1 VLDAAPVWLN
11 RIARGFATDPDSATI
26 RGVDFIVWGAL
37 VVLGLVLSLDPPAAI
52 GALIVLTGCGLATLS
67 PIGATAAL
75 ISAVPYVFQLFHFG
89 GNEFSPVEI
98 SLFVG
103 GFGLAVRLL
112 LFLFC
117 AHLEDVVS
125 IFSPFTHTA
134 IAGALVIVG
143 ALSLTWVADPH
154 HMDESVRSFR
164 TVIFEPI
171 VALFLIRWSV
181 RRGGKTLLVVSF
193 FATGTVVAIDA
204 IVQILRTSGGVSA
217 DDIERARGPY
227 PHPNNLAFYLER
239 VLAFTFGLWLA
250 TPVKRRWQLLPIVL
264 IAAGLVLTFSRGAM
278 LGAAIGLA
286 TLIYILR
293 PRFAWRLYG
302 IGLAVAVVVFAL
314 VARARFFATGSS
326 GKESTRELIW
336 KSSLKML
343 NDHRLTGVGL
353 DQFLY
358 QYGRRYIEPA
368 GWPERYTSHPHNLV
382 LDVWLNLGILGL
394 AVFAWLAV
402 EVVRAIQRLR
412 STRGIGNAVAV
423 AAAGALVAGA
433 AHGMVD
439 NFFFL
444 PDLATLTWIFFAFLE
459 PSAPGNTASTVSSE
473 RA

>member
-1 VLDAAPVWLN
+1 MLDAADDALSRLGREFV
-11 RIARGFATDPDSATI
+11 ADGSQVEI
-26 RGVDFIVWGAL
+26 RGIDAAVWAGLVVCGVVLSFDPPAAVGAL
-37 VVLGLVLSLDPPAAI
+37 VVFA
-52 GALIVLTGCGLATLS
+52 GCGLAFLS
-67 PIGATAAL
+67 PIGASVGLVT
-75 ISAVPYVFQLFHFG
+75 AVPYVFQLFHFG
-89 GNEFSPVEI
+89 GSEFSPVEL
-98 SLFVG
+98 SLFAG
-103 GFGLAVRLL
+103 AFGLGARLL
-112 LFLFC
+112 VLLIRRQSDEV
-117 AHLEDVVS
+117 LS
-125 IFSPFTHTA
+125 IFRPWSHTA
-134 IAGALVIVG
+134 LAAALVAVG
-143 ALSLTWVADPH
+143 AVSLTWVVDPH
-154 HMDESVRSFR
+154 HIDESVRAFR
-164 TVIFEPI
+164 TVIFEPV
-171 VALFLIRWSV
+171 VALFLVRWTI
-181 RRGGKTLLVVSF
+181 RRGGTALLVLSF
-193 FATGTVVAIDA
+193 FATGAVVAIDA

-217 DDIERARGPY
+217 DEVERARGPY

-239 VLAFTFGLWLA
+239 LLAFTFGLWLA
-250 TPVKRRWQLLPIVL
+250 NPLKRRWQLVPIGL
-264 IAAGLVLTFSRGAM
+264 IAVGLALTFSRGAM

-302 IGLAVAVVVFAL
+302 LGVTIAVIVFAL
-314 VARARFFATGSS
+314 VARARFFATGSK

-336 KSSLKML
+336 KSSIKML

-358 QYGRRYIEPA
+358 QYGRRYIYPA
-368 GWPERYTSHPHNLV
+368 GWTERYTSHPHNLI

-402 EVVRAIQRLR
+402 EVARAIQRLR

-444 PDLATLTWIFFAFLE
+444 PDLATLTWIFVALIEPSFRPLE
-459 PSAPGNTASTVSSE
+459 PPAEASD

>member
-1 VLDAAPVWLN
+1 MLNATSDPLN
-11 RIARGFATDPDSATI
+11 RIGRGFATSSDQGTI
-26 RGVDFIVWGAL
+26 GPVDAAVWIAL
-37 VVLGLVLSLDPPAAI
+37 VACGLVLSVDPPAAV
-52 GALIVLTGCGLATLS
+52 GALIVLVGCGLATLS
-67 PIGATAAL
+67 PIGA
-75 ISAVPYVFQLFHFG
+75 SAGLVTSIPYVFQLFHFG
-89 GNEFSPVEI
+89 GSEFSPVEL

-103 GFGLAVRLL
+103 GFGLAVRLFL
-112 LFLFC
+112 LLIHGRLDQVLSVFKPW
-117 AHLEDVVS
+117 S
-125 IFSPFTHTA
+125 HTA
-134 IAGALVIVG
+134 IAALLVVVG

-154 HMDESVRSFR
+154 HMDESVRAFR
-164 TVIFEPI
+164 TVIFEPV
-171 VALFLIRWSV
+171 VALFLVRWSV
-181 RRGGKTLLVVSF
+181 KRQGTTLLVVSF
-193 FATGTVVAIDA
+193 FATGTVVALDA

-217 DDIERARGPY
+217 DEVDRARGPY

-239 VLAFTFGLWLA
+239 VLAFTFGLWL
-250 TPVKRRWQLLPIVL
+250 TNPLKRRWQLVPIAL
-264 IAAGLVLTFSRGAM
+264 IAAGLALTFSRGAM

-293 PRFAWRLYG
+293 PRYAWRLYG
-302 IGLAVAVVVFAL
+302 IGVAIAVVIFAL

-358 QYGRRYIEPA
+358 QYGRRYIDPA
-368 GWPERYTSHPHNLV
+368 GWPERYTSHPHNLI
-382 LDVWLNLGILGL
+382 LDIWLNLGILGL
-394 AVFAWLAV
+394 AVFAWLAF
-402 EVVRAIQRLR
+402 EVARAIQRLR

-444 PDLATLTWIFFAFLE
+444 PDLATLTWIFFALIEPKIQPVPVVDKLE
-459 PSAPGNTASTVSSE
+459 AV
-473 RA
+473 

>member
-1 VLDAAPVWLN
+1 
-11 RIARGFATDPDSATI
+11 
-26 RGVDFIVWGAL
+26 
-37 VVLGLVLSLDPPAAI
+37 
-52 GALIVLTGCGLATLS
+52 
-67 PIGATAAL
+67 
-75 ISAVPYVFQLFHFG
+75 
-89 GNEFSPVEI
+89 
-98 SLFVG
+98 
-103 GFGLAVRLL
+103 
-112 LFLFC
+112 
-117 AHLEDVVS
+117 
-125 IFSPFTHTA
+125 
-134 IAGALVIVG
+134 
-143 ALSLTWVADPH
+143 
-154 HMDESVRSFR
+154 
-164 TVIFEPI
+164 

-193 FATGTVVAIDA
+193 LVTGAVVAIDA

-217 DDIERARGPY
+217 DDVERARGPY

-250 TPVKRRWQLLPIVL
+250 NPVKRRWQLLPIAL

-358 QYGRRYIEPA
+358 QYGRRYIDPA

-444 PDLATLTWIFFAFLE
+444 PDLATLTWIFFALLE
-459 PSAPGNTASTVSSE
+459 PSAPIIATTTASSE